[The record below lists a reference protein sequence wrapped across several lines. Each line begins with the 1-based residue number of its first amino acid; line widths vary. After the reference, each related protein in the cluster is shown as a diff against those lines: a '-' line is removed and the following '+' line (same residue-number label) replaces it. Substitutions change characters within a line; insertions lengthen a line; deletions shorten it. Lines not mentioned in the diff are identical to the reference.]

1 MTPQTK
7 HYLII
12 GGGLV
17 LAVALAV
24 ILYKRYQASS
34 SASQA
39 ANDQSNQDALA
50 YLEAS
55 SMNSPYS
62 YGGGGSGSSISLA
75 PAGTQQTLAQE
86 IAAIEQQFGFGPPP
100 SPASS
105 PASSS
110 AESPNSPAASSTTST
125 PSAPP
130 VPVSPERQK
139 IALDNSQPLMTMEHE
154 AFV

>member
-1 MTPQTK
+1 MTQQTK

-34 SASQA
+34 TASQA
-39 ANDQSNQDALA
+39 ATDQSNQDALA

-55 SMNSPYS
+55 SVNSPYG
-62 YGGGGSGSSISLA
+62 YAGGGGSTISLA
-75 PAGTQQTLAQE
+75 PAGTQQTLAQQV
-86 IAAIEQQFGFGPPP
+86 AAIEQAFGFGPPSSSTP
-100 SPASS
+100 ASTPASGSPAGSS
-105 PASSS
+105 
-110 AESPNSPAASSTTST
+110 TST
-125 PSAPP
+125 PSTPP
-130 VPVSPERQK
+130 APVSPVRQK
-139 IALDNSQPLMTMEHE
+139 LALDNSAPLMTMEHE

>member
-1 MTPQTK
+1 MTQQTK

-24 ILYKRYQASS
+24 IIYKRYAANS

-39 ANDQSNQDALA
+39 ATDQSNQDALA

-55 SMNSPYS
+55 SANSPYG
-62 YGGGGSGSSISLA
+62 YAGGSGSTISLA

-86 IAAIEQQFGFGPPP
+86 IAAIEQEFGFGPPA
-100 SPASS
+100 SSASTPASPS
-105 PASSS
+105 ASTPASG
-110 AESPNSPAASSTTST
+110 SPAAPSTST
-125 PSAPP
+125 PSTPP
-130 VPVSPERQK
+130 EPVSPTRQR
-139 IALDNSQPLMTMEHE
+139 IALDTSQPLMTMEHE

>member
-1 MTPQTK
+1 MTSQTK
-7 HYLII
+7 HYLIV

-24 ILYKRYQASS
+24 ILYKRYAANS

-39 ANDQSNQDALA
+39 ATDQSNQDALA

-55 SMNSPYS
+55 SVNSPYG
-62 YGGGGSGSSISLA
+62 YAGGGSGSTISLA

-86 IAAIEQQFGFGPPP
+86 IAGIEQEFGFGPPSP
-100 SPASS
+100 PASTPASPASGS
-105 PASSS
+105 PAV
-110 AESPNSPAASSTTST
+110 PST
-125 PSAPP
+125 PKPSTPRD
-130 VPVSPERQK
+130 PVSPSRQRLV
-139 IALDNSQPLMTMEHE
+139 LDTSQPLMTLEHE